1 MKAID
6 ITDRI
11 ERNEKAERN
20 FAVELRA
27 LYASAIND
35 GDARCEVIINGELM
49 ATIGDHITRDVQ
61 VFMVIYDDQD
71 RVMTSGKELIGADG
85 FFECQAFAV
94 SAYTNFAVEKIS
106 RVKVY
111 PQGY

>member
-1 MKAID
+1 MKVID

-11 ERNEKAERN
+11 ERKEKTERH
-20 FAVELRA
+20 FSVELRA
-27 LYASAIND
+27 LFASAIND
-35 GDARCEVIINGELM
+35 GDARCEVIINGDLM

-85 FFECQAFAV
+85 FFQSQAFAV
-94 SAYTNFAVEKIS
+94 SAYSNFAAEKIS
-106 RVKVY
+106 KIKVY